1 MFNACAFVGALYPNM
16 FEFCMHFAFIEVIQ
30 SSSSEAE
37 EEEEGERKV
46 QSAK

>member
-1 MFNACAFVGALYPNM
+1 MCFRSGLVPKNI
-16 FEFCMHFAFIEVIQ
+16 FEFSMHFAFIEVIQ